1 MKHSDILL
9 ISMLLIS
16 VVLASCRSSEQHVA
30 SLYDSPLQQAAAET
44 SFAYHTAV
52 RDGFESQSAEI
63 PQKFWSEELR
73 SLNPIRVYIHNVN
86 VVIVQEE
93 NAAMEKG
100 RYVYIPISSYL
111 PRDEDDGFTFKILE
125 DGTYGYERKK

>member
-16 VVLASCRSSEQHVA
+16 VALTSCGSSEQQVA
-30 SLYDSPLQQAAAET
+30 SLYDSPLQKAASET
-44 SFAYHTAV
+44 SFAYLTAV
-52 RDGFESQSAEI
+52 RDGLESRSEEI

-73 SLNPIRVYIHNVN
+73 PLNPIRVYTHNVN
-86 VVIVQEE
+86 IVIVQKE
-93 NAAMEKG
+93 NTAMEKG

-111 PRDEDDGFTFKILE
+111 PRDGDDGFTFKTLE

>member
-16 VVLASCRSSEQHVA
+16 VALASCGSSEQPVV
-30 SLYDSPLQQAAAET
+30 SLHDSPLQQAATET
-44 SFAYHTAV
+44 SFAYLTAV
-52 RDGFESQSAEI
+52 RDGLESQSAEI

-73 SLNPIRVYIHNVN
+73 SLNPIRVYTHRVN

-93 NAAMEKG
+93 NAEMEKG
-100 RYVYIPISSYL
+100 RYVYISISSYL
-111 PRDEDDGFTFKILE
+111 PRDGDDGFTFKTLE